1 MIFKTNQSGSR
12 SNSDM
17 KYDEECFQPG
27 LDDIPTLRNRYE
39 VSEVSL
45 VKLVHEQETSD
56 RIEDEKAEK
65 MRKKKAEKKRL
76 KAEKKKKNAAAKKK
90 REEKRKK
97 QKKPVTKKGCAI

>member
-1 MIFKTNQSGSR
+1 
-12 SNSDM
+12 M

-27 LDDIPTLRNRYE
+27 LLDDIPTLRNRYE

-45 VKLVHEQETSD
+45 VKLVHEQWERQD

-90 REEKRKK
+90 REEEEKK
-97 QKKPVTKKGCAI
+97 KKKKKKDKGEK